1 MADEKKPYDAGDER
15 QVGKKLDKLKMADLQ
30 LKADTSFVL
39 AAPEGRRFAL
49 HILGLCGVYDDG
61 FAPNALVMANLSGMR
76 KVGLKII
83 NLLEASDKDAYIK
96 LIAENLISKEA
107 SNG

>member
-1 MADEKKPYDAGDER
+1 MSARSGR
-15 QVGKKLDKLKMADLQ
+15 NS
-30 LKADTSFVL
+30 TSSRWPICSSRL
-39 AAPEGRRFAL
+39 IRPSSWPRFAL